1 MTGISAHRNNLTP
14 VLGQVFLSV
23 GTHTPTGCR
32 DLMKCQPRIM
42 QVSSFY
48 YSRNILFFY
57 ATFICIRWEGRG
69 QQRGSQPGRQ
79 NEFDGEGGQEEDE
92 QDGFWRWSSLERGA
106 VCRCCHLFTPSPLL
120 PLLSG
125 SLSFCFLSYLHS
137 WKVHDRFSVSLT
149 LLISPLSSLSLHYTF
164 SPINPLRDRLS
175 ERM

>member
-23 GTHTPTGCR
+23 GMHTPTGCR

-106 VCRCCHLFTPSPLL
+106 VCRCCHLFTPSPPPASPLWLPLILL
-120 PLLSG
+120 PFILAFMKSSWPFLCLSHAPHLPSLLS
-125 SLSFCFLSYLHS
+125 LPTLH
-137 WKVHDRFSVSLT
+137 F
-149 LLISPLSSLSLHYTF
+149 
-164 SPINPLRDRLS
+164 
-175 ERM
+175 